1 MLRTADLAAPSVA
14 LGAGITRIGCF
25 LNGCCHGT
33 PCDLPWALAF
43 PDGSIPAQA
52 FGDALLHPTQLYAS
66 LAGFGGFAALI
77 LLSRRSARDGAVLC
91 ALLVLLGLTRFT
103 IDFFRHYPDP
113 EVVLLPG
120 GVAVPIHQLLAL
132 AFVLAGGVLALPLGG
147 WLALWLDEILSG
159 IPGFPERLRFFVLEP
174 RTVLIYSVLLLVT
187 GSLSASYPVYLAAR
201 LPITATL
208 RKETVS

>member
-1 MLRTADLAAPSVA
+1 M
-14 LGAGITRIGCF
+14 
-25 LNGCCHGT
+25 
-33 PCDLPWALAF
+33 AF

-132 AFVLAGGVLALPLGG
+132 AFVLAGESAGPRCLPAATAYLGEPQGPESASHGVRAR
-147 WLALWLDEILSG
+147 ADA
-159 IPGFPERLRFFVLEP
+159 RP
-174 RTVLIYSVLLLVT
+174 RTS
-187 GSLSASYPVYLAAR
+187 
-201 LPITATL
+201 
-208 RKETVS
+208 